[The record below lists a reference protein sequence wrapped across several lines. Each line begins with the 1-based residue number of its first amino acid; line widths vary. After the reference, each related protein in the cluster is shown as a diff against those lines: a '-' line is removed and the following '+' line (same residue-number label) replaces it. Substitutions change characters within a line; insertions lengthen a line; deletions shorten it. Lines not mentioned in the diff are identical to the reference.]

1 MLTSAWYVSIEKI
14 TIIVCRR
21 IYLQKGIWDETKK

>member
-14 TIIVCRR
+14 TIIVRRR